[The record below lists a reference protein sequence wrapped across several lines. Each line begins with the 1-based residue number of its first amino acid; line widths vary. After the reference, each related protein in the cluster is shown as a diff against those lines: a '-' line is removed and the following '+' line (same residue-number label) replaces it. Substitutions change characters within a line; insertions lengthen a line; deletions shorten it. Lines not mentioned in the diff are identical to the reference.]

1 MCGVGKEGGEGGGER
16 DEGVGMEE
24 ERREE
29 RERKRRGS
37 RRGSR
42 RGKRREGGCVY
53 ACTREGKVDVDMN
66 CGRTFVHLELHV
78 KLSTT
83 QVSH

>member
-1 MCGVGKEGGEGGGER
+1 MCGVGEEGGEGGG

-24 ERREE
+24 ERRKE

-37 RRGSR
+37 RRGR
-42 RGKRREGGCVY
+42 RGEGGCVY
-53 ACTREGKVDVDMN
+53 ACTRESKVDVDTN

>member
-1 MCGVGKEGGEGGGER
+1 MCGVGEEGGEGGG

-24 ERREE
+24 ERRKE

-37 RRGSR
+37 RRGR
-42 RGKRREGGCVY
+42 RGEGGCVY

-66 CGRTFVHLELHV
+66 CSRTFVHLELHV